1 MIEVKFS
8 GANLDVLRRQMTHFL
23 DEMDGPGQTV
33 EQPVTTPVE
42 EPVTG
47 PFPVAAAKDEA
58 PSTASPAADASGVTS
73 AEPPSDVPDTT
84 YDDTI
89 KPRMLQLSL
98 RKGREAVFK
107 VLGTFD
113 VPNVRDVP
121 EDKWPELLALIDEL
135 LGS

>member
-33 EQPVTTPVE
+33 EQPVTAPVE

-73 AEPPSDVPDTT
+73 VEPPSDVPDTT

>member
-8 GANLDVLRRQMTHFL
+8 GANLDALRRQITHFL
-23 DEMDGPGQTV
+23 DEMDGPGPT
-33 EQPVTTPVE
+33 VE
-42 EPVTG
+42 EPVTR

-58 PSTASPAADASGVTS
+58 PSTVSPAADASGVTS

>member
-1 MIEVKFS
+1 
-8 GANLDVLRRQMTHFL
+8 
-23 DEMDGPGQTV
+23 
-33 EQPVTTPVE
+33 
-42 EPVTG
+42 
-47 PFPVAAAKDEA
+47 
-58 PSTASPAADASGVTS
+58 
-73 AEPPSDVPDTT
+73 
-84 YDDTI
+84 
-89 KPRMLQLSL
+89 MLQLSL